1 VASHGRILLVLDNV
15 TEPQLLTAQETDALT
30 ALSPQLHLLA
40 TTRMAAGATG
50 IRWLTLGELS
60 EAESLELLEKCR
72 EFADDGER
80 EAARRIARRLG
91 GFALAVELVG
101 AWLTVK
107 QEVTYA
113 AFLQRLGLE
122 ELETLHELADDA
134 DANVELR
141 RHNHERRLEAV
152 LGPTLAL
159 LTPPARRTLAYATLL
174 PPDYVPLPWLRT
186 LVEQDFPEAAGPPP
200 AGHADSWADLCRDL
214 FRLALLT
221 RGEDDAPQ
229 LVRVHRLVQLLVR
242 GELPPAQIAAR
253 QETLAVLVKARVA
266 ALENAV
272 RWQDA
277 RWELAPLDALAH
289 QWADESHADA
299 AWLLSHIGQC
309 WHNRCDWRSAEPLM
323 YRALAIDEATYG
335 ADDLNVAR
343 DLNNLAGLLQ
353 ATNRLSEAELLLRRA
368 LAIDEQ
374 ACGLEHPN
382 VARDL
387 NNLGHL
393 LQATKRPADAEPL
406 MRRALAIDEQSYG
419 AEHPEIATDLNNLAA
434 LLQAT
439 NRLAEAEPMFR
450 RALTITEQSYGIE
463 HPAVAISLN
472 NLAAL
477 LQSMNRLADAEPL
490 FRRALAIAE
499 HAYGPE
505 HPNVVYYLSSSAAL
519 LMATNRLTE
528 AEPLLRR
535 VVQILRRFGETSGC
549 QHPYMEAAISNHD
562 QLLRMLVGA
571 SSHPYSDRDS

>member
-1 VASHGRILLVLDNV
+1 MPPDADGYDFFVSYAREDNRDGWISRFVERLLSEHQRATGGRPPLKAFFDTRDIRSLDDWRLRIHDALAQSRLLMAFVSPTYFTRPWCRREWRTWIDHEIALHILSSGVAPIHIVEVPGLTHDSDERQVARAVAELFRLAPPHEPFVDEAAPVIKQLRRRQLTPVQPFFAQGPAAFARAELQTVLAGLARDLDQRIEKVRRAAASETNVPPYNRRFSGRLDELFELRTRLQDDRAGVISGVHGLSGIGKTELAFTLAHAFAAEYPGGRFLIPCDGQSSLRQAVLRLGDRFRDQISDEQRMTVESYFAAIAVCLQQRVASHGRILLVLDNV

-200 AGHADSWADLCRDL
+200 AGLC
-214 FRLALLT
+214 
-221 RGEDDAPQ
+221 
-229 LVRVHRLVQLLVR
+229 
-242 GELPPAQIAAR
+242 
-253 QETLAVLVKARVA
+253 
-266 ALENAV
+266 
-272 RWQDA
+272 
-277 RWELAPLDALAH
+277 
-289 QWADESHADA
+289 
-299 AWLLSHIGQC
+299 
-309 WHNRCDWRSAEPLM
+309 
-323 YRALAIDEATYG
+323 
-335 ADDLNVAR
+335 
-343 DLNNLAGLLQ
+343 
-353 ATNRLSEAELLLRRA
+353 
-368 LAIDEQ
+368 
-374 ACGLEHPN
+374 
-382 VARDL
+382 
-387 NNLGHL
+387 
-393 LQATKRPADAEPL
+393 
-406 MRRALAIDEQSYG
+406 
-419 AEHPEIATDLNNLAA
+419 
-434 LLQAT
+434 
-439 NRLAEAEPMFR
+439 
-450 RALTITEQSYGIE
+450 
-463 HPAVAISLN
+463 
-472 NLAAL
+472 
-477 LQSMNRLADAEPL
+477 
-490 FRRALAIAE
+490 
-499 HAYGPE
+499 
-505 HPNVVYYLSSSAAL
+505 
-519 LMATNRLTE
+519 
-528 AEPLLRR
+528 
-535 VVQILRRFGETSGC
+535 
-549 QHPYMEAAISNHD
+549 
-562 QLLRMLVGA
+562 
-571 SSHPYSDRDS
+571 